1 MTPLN
6 SILNLSDLLINKAKD
21 QIENSSGT
29 ITLDKSDLQMDIET
43 LKVINSST
51 QMMKMMNQSLLD
63 SQAIS
68 DGNLRLC
75 YRVMS
80 PKASIKQL
88 VEFFKIQIEAKM
100 INVVITLDESR

>member
-1 MTPLN
+1 MI
-6 SILNLSDLLINKAKD
+6 SVADLKN
-21 QIENSSGT
+21 
-29 ITLDKSDLQMDIET
+29 DIET

-68 DGNLRLC
+68 EGNLRLC

-80 PKASIKQL
+80 PQASI
-88 VEFFKIQIEAKM
+88 
-100 INVVITLDESR
+100 